1 MFTDPNNIIILD
13 TTLRD
18 GELMPGV
25 RFDLQQ
31 KLKIAIS
38 LEMLGVD
45 IIEVG
50 YPGKYEKDFRDTL
63 EISRVIHHTT
73 VCGLAR
79 CQSSEIEKVLGAL
92 EPASQG
98 RIHLYSNVRTLS
110 KASEQEVFTEI
121 AQSIKFARTYCDNIQ
136 WSAFDATRSD
146 RDFLCQ
152 AIAVALDNGAKT
164 IGIPDSLG
172 VALPEQFGELIQVI
186 YDRVSHLD
194 RAILS
199 VHCHDDRAMAV
210 ENAIAA
216 MDSGARQIECTI
228 DGLGARKGNSD
239 LAKIVYAIIDRTG
252 YKTSIQTNCLS
263 QVSEL
268 VRHTIEVN
276 KP

>member
-1 MFTDPNNIIILD
+1 M
-13 TTLRD
+13 
-18 GELMPGV
+18 
-25 RFDLQQ
+25 
-31 KLKIAIS
+31 IS
-38 LEMLGVD
+38 LRFNLIQGNSINLNPEVAFCLLNLTYQFTFSGFRNESLTEVAKKLQNLLTNKRTFSRYLGS
-45 IIEVG
+45 IA
-50 YPGKYEKDFRDTL
+50 
-63 EISRVIHHTT
+63 
-73 VCGLAR
+73 LAD
-79 CQSSEIEKVLGAL
+79 CCFPTQTSFNS
-92 EPASQG
+92 
-98 RIHLYSNVRTLS
+98 
-110 KASEQEVFTEI
+110 
-121 AQSIKFARTYCDNIQ
+121 

-252 YKTSIQTNCLS
+252 YKTSIQTNYLS